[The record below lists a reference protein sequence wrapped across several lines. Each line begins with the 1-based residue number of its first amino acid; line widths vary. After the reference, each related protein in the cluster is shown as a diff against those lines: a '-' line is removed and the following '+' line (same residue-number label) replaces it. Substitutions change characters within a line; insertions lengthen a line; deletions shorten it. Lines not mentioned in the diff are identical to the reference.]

1 VRRRVEREQAG
12 PAICVDAVA
21 SGRRDRN
28 LGPQVAEADL
38 AAGMADR
45 SHRGDAGAIAGRRHY
60 RAVVAGRDHHQHL
73 ESGQLPDHIEVGL
86 FTNVVATQTH
96 VQDARRS
103 RIVRHAVDV
112 QTRGPAHAGE
122 DVAVD
127 AAAFAE
133 HAYWQ
138 DLRTPAEAGDAGAV
152 VGQCGDHSGDAGAVP
167 RAVAY
172 AAVGESRVRLVTAA
186 DPVAGIGS
194 IGIAAV
200 AVVGLGRA
208 ADEIETGQQFSARGG

>member
-1 VRRRVEREQAG
+1 
-12 PAICVDAVA
+12 
-21 SGRRDRN
+21 
-28 LGPQVAEADL
+28 
-38 AAGMADR
+38 
-45 SHRGDAGAIAGRRHY
+45 GAIAGRRHY

-133 HAYWQ
+133 HAYRQ
-138 DLRTPAEAGDAGAV
+138 DLRTPA
-152 VGQCGDHSGDAGAVP
+152 QSGDAGAVP
-167 RAVAY
+167 RAVAD

-208 ADEIETGQQFSARGG
+208 ADEIETGQQFSARGGPAEIRVVVEHTGVQHCDHDARRALFAIPGADGVHRR